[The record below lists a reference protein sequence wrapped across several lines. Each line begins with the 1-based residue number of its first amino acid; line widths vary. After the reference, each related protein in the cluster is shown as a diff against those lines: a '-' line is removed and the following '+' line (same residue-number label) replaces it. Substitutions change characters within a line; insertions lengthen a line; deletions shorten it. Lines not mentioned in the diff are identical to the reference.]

1 MWVSLLVWVRK
12 GRLGCGETVDDGCC
26 SCDDADCSAEGG
38 SSTSKCG
45 AVGRQ
50 RISVMLRCFRIG
62 FVYDPF
68 AYAWAEVAGMEA
80 ATLGRGSQS
89 EPGCNGPY
97 SQVTSESLSLEWYKR
112 RVKSSQQLRVGNDKK
127 KGGGTDQLR
136 VSGLIVLSL
145 FLCFHQVLQLA
156 FSRRLPLAMAFLF
169 LVMFFHELHTS
180 SSRHWCER

>member
-1 MWVSLLVWVRK
+1 LRRAPRGERVLRMWVSLLVWVRK
-12 GRLGCGETVDDGCC
+12 GRLWCGETDDDGCC

-68 AYAWAEVAGMEA
+68 AYAWAEVAGIEA
-80 ATLGRGSQS
+80 ADLGRGSQS

-112 RVKSSQQLRVGNDKK
+112 REVKSATTWRRRQEKEGGGDGPVEGFRTDRLKFVPLFPPSSPASVFETAAVGN
-127 KGGGTDQLR
+127 GILLPGH
-136 VSGLIVLSL
+136 VL
-145 FLCFHQVLQLA
+145 
-156 FSRRLPLAMAFLF
+156 P
-169 LVMFFHELHTS
+169 
-180 SSRHWCER
+180 